1 MYDEGRRGN
10 GGSERS
16 GRDLGLAAHG
26 TVAQS
31 GQIAPPRQTRRS
43 WLTLLPMLGS
53 RLPSDSELVGW
64 ARQRIAELLPDTWAA
79 ESLPAESGT
88 RLPDLSFT
96 IRAPDGTTGRLVVEA
111 KSQSDPKQAQ
121 AAIARLKRYGASAVL
136 VAPFLSRRTR
146 DVLEDAAVGY
156 ADMTGNV
163 LLRMDRPSLYVRT
176 SGQERNP
183 WLGGRRGRTL
193 RGPKAGR
200 VVRLLCDTAPQL
212 SVGQIAEQTGTDTGY
227 VSRVLDVLER
237 DALIERAG
245 RGPIQ
250 RVAWEGLIR
259 RWAEDYKVVKAN
271 SSFSYLD
278 PRDLSRLPVRF
289 GKATPRYA
297 ITGSFAASFATQ
309 VAPPRLLMAY
319 VDDPAVVAESLSLR
333 PTTIGVNV
341 ILLRPFDAVVF
352 DRSSQ
357 RDGITYV
364 AMSQLAADLLTGPGR
379 MPEEADEVLA
389 WMRTNERRWR
399 S

>member
-1 MYDEGRRGN
+1 M
-10 GGSERS
+10 GS
-16 GRDLGLAAHG
+16 
-26 TVAQS
+26 Q
-31 GQIAPPRQTRRS
+31 P
-43 WLTLLPMLGS
+43 
-53 RLPSDSELVGW
+53 PSDSELLSW
-64 ARQRIAELLPDTWAA
+64 ARQRIADLLPDTWAS
-79 ESLPAESGT
+79 ESLPDEPEPGG
-88 RLPDLSFT
+88 PDFSLT

-111 KSQSDPKQAQ
+111 KSQSEPKQAQ
-121 AAIARLKRYGASAVL
+121 AAVAQLQHDGASAVL
-136 VAPFLSRRTR
+136 VAPFLSKRTR
-146 DVLEDAAVGY
+146 DVLEEAAVGY
-156 ADMTGNV
+156 LDMTGNV
-163 LLRMDRPSLYVRT
+163 LLRMDRPALYVRT
-176 SGQERNP
+176 SGTERNP

-200 VVRLLCDTAPQL
+200 VVRLLCDAAPPL
-212 SVGQIAEQTGTDTGY
+212 SVGQIAERTGMDTGY

-259 RWAEDYKVVKAN
+259 RWAEDYKVGKSN

-278 PRDLSRLPVRF
+278 PRDLSRLPGRF
-289 GKATPRYA
+289 GKITLRYA
-297 ITGSFAASFATQ
+297 ITGSFATSFATQ
-309 VAPPRLLMAY
+309 VAPARLLMAY
-319 VDDPAVVAESLSLR
+319 VDDPATVADSLSLR
-333 PTTIGVNV
+333 PTTVGVNV

-352 DRSSQ
+352 ERSSQ